1 MLKKRDIR
9 SSHKPFI
16 NNEISKAIKTI
27 ESLKNRFLQNRR
39 EENRKLFCKQRSKGV
54 SLLQKSKKDYF
65 ENLNEK
71 NITDN
76 NISGKARNPS
86 CQKKFIFLNKIN
98 LTEGESNSLLTN
110 WEEIAKELNNFFA
123 NAVKN
128 LNIPNYEY
136 CDFLAEKTD
145 DPTLKTIAK

>member
-1 MLKKRDIR
+1 MQKLLISMLLKKRDIR
-9 SSHKPFI
+9 SNLKPFI
-16 NNEISKAIKTI
+16 NNEISKAITTRD
-27 ESLKNRFLQNRR
+27 SLKNRFLQNKS
-39 EENRKLFCKQRSKGV
+39 EENRELFCKQRSKDV
-54 SLLQKSKKDYF
+54 SILRKSKKDYF

-110 WEEIAKELNNFFA
+110 
-123 NAVKN
+123 
-128 LNIPNYEY
+128 
-136 CDFLAEKTD
+136 
-145 DPTLKTIAK
+145 